1 LGKATFLTGEW
12 LLPVG
17 RGGRRR
23 FDQDQVLVI
32 IGGYPF
38 LGIGT
43 GEQVEQLSGK
53 ERLSSVE
60 FINRIALLIFLIE
73 NAVGINILPF
83 DGKLLFCD
91 P

>member
-1 LGKATFLTGEW
+1 
-12 LLPVG
+12 
-17 RGGRRR
+17 
-23 FDQDQVLVI
+23 LVI

-53 ERLSSVE
+53 GRLSSVE
-60 FINRIALLIFLIE
+60 FINRIAILIFLIE

-83 DGKLLFCD
+83 DGKGLHKNKLLIIEEVILCANKAKNVTIVELR
-91 P
+91 